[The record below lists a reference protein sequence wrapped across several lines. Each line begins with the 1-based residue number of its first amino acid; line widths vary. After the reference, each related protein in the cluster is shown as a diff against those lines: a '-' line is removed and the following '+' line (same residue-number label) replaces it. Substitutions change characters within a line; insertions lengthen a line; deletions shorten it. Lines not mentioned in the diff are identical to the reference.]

1 MKEIIEAIIEAIIA
15 ASMSS
20 DIIDKAKKEFHRRFI
35 NGELNKELLKDIE
48 SIDVKSLNQLLEDIE
63 SINVKSLNQLLEDI
77 LDGEYSIEDKVK
89 AVEQWD
95 SIILPYIKYISDMR
109 DSAKESYDKL
119 LAKYEASKAPIYSVF
134 YCSENHLVF
143 LDKNDKLRKSF
154 NGSAKTLYS
163 GNSKDEARR
172 ICESFL
178 KDCPDFYCVDYTKIY
193 NK

>member
-1 MKEIIEAIIEAIIA
+1 MKEIIEAIIA
-15 ASMSS
+15 ASMGS
-20 DIIDKAKKEFHRRFI
+20 DIIDKAKKELHKRFI
-35 NGELNKELLKDIE
+35 NGELNKELIK
-48 SIDVKSLNQLLEDIE
+48 DIE

-154 NGSAKTLYS
+154 NGNAKTLYS

>member
-1 MKEIIEAIIEAIIA
+1 MKEIIEAIIA
-15 ASMSS
+15 ASMGS
-20 DIIDKAKKEFHRRFI
+20 DIIDEAKKEFHKRFI
-35 NGELNKELLKDIE
+35 NGELNKKLIK
-48 SIDVKSLNQLLEDIE
+48 DIE

-95 SIILPYIKYISDMR
+95 SIILPYIKYINDMR
-109 DSAKESYDKL
+109 DGAKESYDKL

-154 NGSAKTLYS
+154 NGNAKNLYS

>member
-1 MKEIIEAIIEAIIA
+1 MKDIIEAIIA
-15 ASMSS
+15 ASIGS

-35 NGELNKELLKDIE
+35 DGELNKKLLKDIE
-48 SIDVKSLNQLLEDIE
+48 A
-63 SINVKSLNQLLEDI
+63 INVKSLNELLEDI
-77 LDGEYSIEDKVK
+77 LDGNYSIEDKIK

-95 SIILPYIKYISDMR
+95 NIMVNFINYVIEQR
-109 DSAKESYDKL
+109 DRTRESYNKL
-119 LAKYEASKAPIYSVF
+119 LAKYEASKTPIYSVF

-154 NGSAKTLYS
+154 NGNAKTLYS

>member
-1 MKEIIEAIIEAIIA
+1 MKEIIEAIIA
-15 ASMSS
+15 ASMGS
-20 DIIDKAKKEFHRRFI
+20 DIIDKAKKEFHKRFI
-35 NGELNKELLKDIE
+35 NGELNKELIK
-48 SIDVKSLNQLLEDIE
+48 DIE

-134 YCSENHLVF
+134 YCSENYLVF

-154 NGSAKTLYS
+154 NGNAKTLYS

>member
-1 MKEIIEAIIEAIIA
+1 MKEIIEAIIA
-15 ASMSS
+15 ASMGS
-20 DIIDKAKKEFHRRFI
+20 DIIDKAEKEFHKHFI
-35 NGELNKELLKDIE
+35 NGELNKELLK
-48 SIDVKSLNQLLEDIE
+48 DIE

-154 NGSAKTLYS
+154 NGNAKTLYS

>member
-1 MKEIIEAIIEAIIA
+1 MKEIIEAIIA
-15 ASMSS
+15 ASMGS
-20 DIIDKAKKEFHRRFI
+20 DIIDKAKKEFHKRFI
-35 NGELNKELLKDIE
+35 NGELNKELLK
-48 SIDVKSLNQLLEDIE
+48 DIE

-154 NGSAKTLYS
+154 NGNAKTLYS
-163 GNSKDEARR
+163 GNSKDEAHR

>member
-1 MKEIIEAIIEAIIA
+1 MKEIIEAIIA

-20 DIIDKAKKEFHRRFI
+20 NIIDKANKEFHKRFI
-35 NGELNKELLKDIE
+35 NGEFNKD
-48 SIDVKSLNQLLEDIE
+48 LLEDIE

-154 NGSAKTLYS
+154 NGNTKTFYY

-178 KDCPDFYCVDYTKIY
+178 KDCPDFYCIDYTKIY

>member
-1 MKEIIEAIIEAIIA
+1 MKEIIEAIIA

-20 DIIDKAKKEFHRRFI
+20 DIINKAKKEFHIRFI
-35 NGELNKELLKDIE
+35 NGELNKELLK
-48 SIDVKSLNQLLEDIE
+48 DIE

-77 LDGEYSIEDKVK
+77 LDGEYSIEDKIK

-95 SIILPYIKYISDMR
+95 NVMVPYIKYISDMR
-109 DSAKESYDKL
+109 DGAKESYDKL
-119 LAKYEASKAPIYSVF
+119 LEDIIDGKYSIEASKAPIYSVF

>member
-1 MKEIIEAIIEAIIA
+1 MKEIIEAIIA
-15 ASMSS
+15 ASMDS
-20 DIIDKAKKEFHRRFI
+20 DIIDKAKKEFHKCFI

-48 SIDVKSLNQLLEDIE
+48 SI
-63 SINVKSLNQLLEDI
+63 NVKLLNQLLEDI
-77 LDGEYSIEDKVK
+77 LDGEYSIEDKVE

-95 SIILPYIKYISDMR
+95 SIILLYIKYISDMR

-154 NGSAKTLYS
+154 NGNAKILYS

-178 KDCPDFYCVDYTKIY
+178 EDCPDFYCVDYTKIY

>member
-1 MKEIIEAIIEAIIA
+1 MKEIIEAIIA

-20 DIIDKAKKEFHRRFI
+20 DIIDKAKKEFHKRFI
-35 NGELNKELLKDIE
+35 NGELNKELLK
-48 SIDVKSLNQLLEDIE
+48 DIE

-134 YCSENHLVF
+134 YCSENYLVF
-143 LDKNDKLRKSF
+143 LDKNDKLRNSF
-154 NGSAKTLYS
+154 NGNTKTLYS

-178 KDCPDFYCVDYTKIY
+178 KDCSDFYCVDYTKIY
-193 NK
+193 NE

>member
-1 MKEIIEAIIEAIIA
+1 MKEIIEAIIS
-15 ASMSS
+15 ASMGS
-20 DIIDKAKKEFHRRFI
+20 DIIDEAKKEFHKRFI
-35 NGELNKELLKDIE
+35 NGEFNKE
-48 SIDVKSLNQLLEDIE
+48 LLEDIE
-63 SINVKSLNQLLEDI
+63 SINVKLLNQLLEDI

-95 SIILPYIKYISDMR
+95 SIIFPYTKYISDMR

-154 NGSAKTLYS
+154 NGNAKTLYS

>member
-1 MKEIIEAIIEAIIA
+1 MKEIIKAIIA
-15 ASMSS
+15 AAMCS
-20 DIIDKAKKEFHRRFI
+20 DSETIDKIKENYRRSFI
-35 NGELNKELLKDIE
+35 SGEYNNKIK
-48 SIDVKSLNQLLEDIE
+48 EDIE
-63 SINVKSLNQLLEDI
+63 SINVKGLNYLLNDI
-77 LDGEYSIEDKVK
+77 LEADYPIEDKIK
-89 AVEQWD
+89 AIEQWD
-95 SIILPYIKYISDMR
+95 DIMTDYVKYISDMR

-119 LAKYEASKAPIYSVF
+119 FAKYEASKATIYSVF

-154 NGSAKTLYS
+154 NSSAKTLYS

>member
-1 MKEIIEAIIEAIIA
+1 MKEIIEAIIA
-15 ASMSS
+15 ASMGS
-20 DIIDKAKKEFHRRFI
+20 DIIDKAKKEFHKRFI
-35 NGELNKELLKDIE
+35 NGELNKELLK
-48 SIDVKSLNQLLEDIE
+48 DIE

-154 NGSAKTLYS
+154 NGNAKTLYS

-178 KDCPDFYCVDYTKIY
+178 KDCSDFYCVDYTKIY

>member
-1 MKEIIEAIIEAIIA
+1 MKEIIEAIIA
-15 ASMSS
+15 ASMGS
-20 DIIDKAKKEFHRRFI
+20 DIINKAKKEFHIRFI
-35 NGELNKELLKDIE
+35 NGELNKELLK
-48 SIDVKSLNQLLEDIE
+48 DIE

-77 LDGEYSIEDKVK
+77 LDGEYSIEDKIK

-95 SIILPYIKYISDMR
+95 SIMLSYIKYISDMR

-154 NGSAKTLYS
+154 NGNVKTLYS
-163 GNSKDEARR
+163 GNSKDKARR

-178 KDCPDFYCVDYTKIY
+178 KDCPDFYCIDYTKIY

>member
-1 MKEIIEAIIEAIIA
+1 MKEIIEAVIA

-20 DIIDKAKKEFHRRFI
+20 DIIDKAKKEFHRCFI
-35 NGELNKELLKDIE
+35 NGELNKELLK
-48 SIDVKSLNQLLEDIE
+48 DIE

-163 GNSKDEARR
+163 GNSKDEAHR

>member
-1 MKEIIEAIIEAIIA
+1 MKEIIEAIIA
-15 ASMSS
+15 ASMGF
-20 DIIDKAKKEFHRRFI
+20 DIIDKTKKEFHKRFI
-35 NGELNKELLKDIE
+35 NGEFNKE
-48 SIDVKSLNQLLEDIE
+48 LLEDIE

-154 NGSAKTLYS
+154 NGNAKTLYS

-172 ICESFL
+172 ICKSFL

>member
-1 MKEIIEAIIEAIIA
+1 MKEIIEAIIA
-15 ASMSS
+15 ASMGS
-20 DIIDKAKKEFHRRFI
+20 DIIDKAKKEFHKRFI
-35 NGELNKELLKDIE
+35 NGELNKELIK
-48 SIDVKSLNQLLEDIE
+48 DIE

-163 GNSKDEARR
+163 GNSSKDEARR

>member
-1 MKEIIEAIIEAIIA
+1 MKEIIEAIIA
-15 ASMSS
+15 ASMGS
-20 DIIDKAKKEFHRRFI
+20 DIIDKAKKEFHKRFI
-35 NGELNKELLKDIE
+35 NGELNKELLK
-48 SIDVKSLNQLLEDIE
+48 DIE

-89 AVEQWD
+89 TVEQWD

-154 NGSAKTLYS
+154 NGNAKTLYS

-178 KDCPDFYCVDYTKIY
+178 KDCSDFYCVDYTKIY

>member
-1 MKEIIEAIIEAIIA
+1 MKEIIEAIIS
-15 ASMSS
+15 ASMGS
-20 DIIDKAKKEFHRRFI
+20 DIIDKAKKKFHKRFI
-35 NGELNKELLKDIE
+35 NGELNKELIK
-48 SIDVKSLNQLLEDIE
+48 DIE

-154 NGSAKTLYS
+154 NGNAKTLYS

>member
-1 MKEIIEAIIEAIIA
+1 MKEIIKAIIA
-15 ASMSS
+15 AAMCS
-20 DIIDKAKKEFHRRFI
+20 DSETIDKIKEDYRRSFI
-35 NGELNKELLKDIE
+35 SGEYNNKIK
-48 SIDVKSLNQLLEDIE
+48 EDIE
-63 SINVKSLNQLLEDI
+63 SINVKGLNNLLNDI
-77 LDGEYSIEDKVK
+77 LEADYPIEDKIK
-89 AVEQWD
+89 AIEQWD
-95 SIILPYIKYISDMR
+95 DIMTDYVKYISDMR

-119 LAKYEASKAPIYSVF
+119 LAKYEASKATIYSVF

>member
-1 MKEIIEAIIEAIIA
+1 MKEIIEAIIA
-15 ASMSS
+15 ASMGF
-20 DIIDKAKKEFHRRFI
+20 DIIDKAKKEFHKRFI
-35 NGELNKELLKDIE
+35 NGELNKELLK
-48 SIDVKSLNQLLEDIE
+48 DIE

-95 SIILPYIKYISDMR
+95 SIIVPYIKYISDMR
-109 DSAKESYDKL
+109 DSAKESYDKF

-154 NGSAKTLYS
+154 NGNAKTLYS
-163 GNSKDEARR
+163 CNSKDEARR

>member
-1 MKEIIEAIIEAIIA
+1 MKEIIEAIIA
-15 ASMSS
+15 ASMGS
-20 DIIDKAKKEFHRRFI
+20 DIIIIDKAKKEFHKRFI
-35 NGELNKELLKDIE
+35 NGELNKELLK
-48 SIDVKSLNQLLEDIE
+48 DIE

-134 YCSENHLVF
+134 YCSENYLVF
-143 LDKNDKLRKSF
+143 LDKNDKLRNSF
-154 NGSAKTLYS
+154 NGNAKTLYS

-178 KDCPDFYCVDYTKIY
+178 KDCSDFYCVDYTKIY

>member
-1 MKEIIEAIIEAIIA
+1 MKEIIETIIT
-15 ASMSS
+15 ASMGS
-20 DIIDKAKKEFHRRFI
+20 DIIDKVKKEFHKRFI
-35 NGELNKELLKDIE
+35 NGELNKELLK
-48 SIDVKSLNQLLEDIE
+48 DIE

-109 DSAKESYDKL
+109 NSAKESYDKL

-134 YCSENHLVF
+134 YCPENHLVF

-154 NGSAKTLYS
+154 NGNAKTLYS

-178 KDCPDFYCVDYTKIY
+178 KDCSDFYCVDYTKIY

>member
-1 MKEIIEAIIEAIIA
+1 MKEIIEAIIA
-15 ASMSS
+15 ASMGS
-20 DIIDKAKKEFHRRFI
+20 DIIDKAKEEFHKRFI
-35 NGELNKELLKDIE
+35 NGELNKELLK
-48 SIDVKSLNQLLEDIE
+48 DIE

-154 NGSAKTLYS
+154 NSNAKTLYS

-178 KDCPDFYCVDYTKIY
+178 EDCPDFYCVDYTKIY

>member
-1 MKEIIEAIIEAIIA
+1 MKEIIKAIIA
-15 ASMSS
+15 AAMCS
-20 DIIDKAKKEFHRRFI
+20 DSEAIDKIKEDYRRSFI
-35 NGELNKELLKDIE
+35 SGEYNNKIK
-48 SIDVKSLNQLLEDIE
+48 EDIE
-63 SINVKSLNQLLEDI
+63 SINVKGLNNLLNDI
-77 LDGEYSIEDKVK
+77 LEAAYSIEDKIK
-89 AVEQWD
+89 AIEQWD
-95 SIILPYIKYISDMR
+95 NVMVSYIKYISDMR

-119 LAKYEASKAPIYSVF
+119 LAKYEASKTPIYSVF

>member
-1 MKEIIEAIIEAIIA
+1 MKEIIEAIIA
-15 ASMSS
+15 ASMGS
-20 DIIDKAKKEFHRRFI
+20 DIIDKAKKEFHKRFI
-35 NGELNKELLKDIE
+35 NGELNKELLK
-48 SIDVKSLNQLLEDIE
+48 DIE

-119 LAKYEASKAPIYSVF
+119 LAKYEAGKAPIYSVF

-154 NGSAKTLYS
+154 NGNAKILYS

>member
-1 MKEIIEAIIEAIIA
+1 MKEIIEAIIA
-15 ASMSS
+15 ASMGS
-20 DIIDKAKKEFHRRFI
+20 DIIDKAKKEFHKRFI
-35 NGELNKELLKDIE
+35 NGELNKELIKDIE
-48 SIDVKSLNQLLEDIE
+48 SIDVKSLNQLLEY
-63 SINVKSLNQLLEDI
+63 I

-154 NGSAKTLYS
+154 NSNAKTLYS

>member
-1 MKEIIEAIIEAIIA
+1 MKEIIEAIIA
-15 ASMSS
+15 ASMGS
-20 DIIDKAKKEFHRRFI
+20 DIIDKAKKEFHKRFI
-35 NGELNKELLKDIE
+35 NGELNKELIK
-48 SIDVKSLNQLLEDIE
+48 DIE

-134 YCSENHLVF
+134 YCPENHLVF

-154 NGSAKTLYS
+154 NGNAKTLYS

>member
-1 MKEIIEAIIEAIIA
+1 MKEIIEAIIADI
-15 ASMSS
+15 MSS
-20 DIIDKAKKEFHRRFI
+20 DIIDEAKKEFHRRFI
-35 NGELNKELLKDIE
+35 NGKLNKELLKDIE
-48 SIDVKSLNQLLEDIE
+48 SI
-63 SINVKSLNQLLEDI
+63 NVKSLNQFLEDI

-143 LDKNDKLRKSF
+143 LDKDDKLRKSF